1 MSLNLE
7 SLAHEHM
14 DEVLRAAVDIA
25 PMPPMWLQLAK
36 LTGANEADGVQLERL
51 VEGDAPVVGEILR
64 VANSAALRPRQK
76 IESLREAI
84 AWLGVLEARNIAL
97 AATLR
102 GELFSAP
109 GHGPESEQ
117 LWREAWLASW
127 WAKEIASLRRRP
139 LESAFLAGLMHRS
152 GAALALK
159 TLARFELD
167 RRTAMDARTFGNLLA
182 EFETACG
189 RALMTQWCVSSE
201 VQAAASEWQ
210 SYRTSQEAELAGT
223 VNAAHLL
230 AEHTLYPLL
239 LAEQAVLDND
249 VFGELGVFAED
260 RVAMLAQRDQVREL
274 AGLS

>member
-1 MSLNLE
+1 MNLE

-14 DEVLRAAVDIA
+14 DEVLRAAGDIA
-25 PMPPMWLQLAK
+25 PMPPVWMQLAK
-36 LTGANEADGVQLERL
+36 LTGAAEADSEQLERL
-51 VEGDAPVVGEILR
+51 VDGDAALVAEILR

-76 IESLREAI
+76 IDSLPEAI
-84 AWLGVLEARNIAL
+84 AWLGVVEARNVAL

-102 GELFSAP
+102 GELFCAP

-139 LESAFLAGLMHRS
+139 LESAFLAGLMHRC

-182 EFETACG
+182 EFEPACG
-189 RALMTQWCVSSE
+189 HALLTQWRVSSE
-201 VQAAASEWQ
+201 VRAAASEWQ

-223 VNAAHLL
+223 VHAAHLL

-239 LAEQAVLDND
+239 LAEQAVLASD

-274 AGLS
+274 AGLA

>member
-1 MSLNLE
+1 
-7 SLAHEHM
+7 
-14 DEVLRAAVDIA
+14 
-25 PMPPMWLQLAK
+25 
-36 LTGANEADGVQLERL
+36 L
-51 VEGDAPVVGEILR
+51 VEADAPVVTEILR
-64 VANSAALRPRQK
+64 VANYAALKPRQK
-76 IESLREAI
+76 INSLREAI
-84 AWLGVLEARNIAL
+84 AWLGVVEVRNIAL

-102 GELFSAP
+102 SELFCAP

-139 LESAFLAGLMHRS
+139 LDSAFLAGLMHRS

-189 RALMTQWCVSSE
+189 RVLMTHWHVSSE
-201 VQAAASEWQ
+201 VQAAASDWQ
-210 SYRTSQEAELAGT
+210 SYRTSQETELAGT

-239 LAEQAVLDND
+239 LAEQAVLDSD
-249 VFGELGVFAED
+249 VFGELGVFVED

-274 AGLS
+274 AGLA